1 MMDVEAVRDSPI
13 GKLVPISG
21 IDPRSMKEW
30 DYWAYLP
37 DDLPA
42 MPPLTPHALA
52 LSAKAAAAVARLDEA
67 VAQLPR
73 PEILVRPVIRKEAKS
88 TSALEGTYA
97 SFEDV
102 LEADFLEDRQMSSE
116 QREIRNYVEA
126 TEAACAEV
134 AERAITRSFL
144 GQLQQ
149 MIVRRTPGDT
159 PDAGDIRPHQVA
171 IGPKDRPIA
180 EARFVPCPP
189 GDQLEAGVRKWEEWV
204 ASDSDLLII
213 AKVAI
218 AHYQFETLH
227 PYGDGNGRLGRLVS
241 ILQLMRAGELRW
253 PVLNIAPWFET
264 HRDRY
269 QNGMMKVTLTGD
281 FSPWVELF
289 AHAVELQAREGL
301 TKIQELLALRDQMVS
316 ELRARNLRGS
326 AIEIA
331 EILIG
336 YPVIDVRT
344 ASTLIHKTFE
354 ATNVAMAKLVEH
366 GMLEEITGRSTNRLF
381 GCYRAAH
388 LITA

>member
-1 MMDVEAVRDSPI
+1 M
-13 GKLVPISG
+13 PISG
-21 IDPRSMKEW
+21 IDPRSMKSW

-37 DDLPA
+37 YPLPILPA
-42 MPPLTPHALA
+42 LTPRAVA
-52 LSAKAAAAVARLDEA
+52 LSAKAGSAVARLDEA

-73 PEILVRPVIRKEAKS
+73 PDILVRPIIRKEAKS

-126 TEAACAEV
+126 TEQACE
-134 AERAITRSFL
+134 EIGSREITRSFL
-144 GQLQQ
+144 GHLQQ
-149 MIVRRTPGDT
+149 TIVKRTPGDT
-159 PDAGDIRPHQVA
+159 ADAGDIRPYQVA
-171 IGPKDRPIA
+171 IGAKNRPIEA
-180 EARFVPCPP
+180 ARFVPCPP
-189 GDQLEAGVRKWEEWV
+189 GDQLESGVLAWERWV
-204 ASDSDLLII
+204 ATDSDLPII

-264 HRDRY
+264 QRDLY
-269 QNGMMKVTLTGD
+269 QDGLMDVTLSGN

-289 AHAVELQAREGL
+289 ATAVEIQAREGL
-301 TKIQELLALRDQMVS
+301 IKIQDLLALRDQMVA
-316 ELRARNLRGS
+316 ELRGLNLRGS

-344 ASTLIHKTFE
+344 ASNLIRKTFE
-354 ATNVAMAKLVEH
+354 ATNVAIAKLVDK
-366 GMLEEITGRSTNRLF
+366 GILEEITGRSQNRLF
-381 GCYRAAH
+381 GCYRVAA
-388 LITA
+388 LISR

>member
-1 MMDVEAVRDSPI
+1 MDIDALRDSPI
-13 GKLVPISG
+13 GELVPIFG
-21 IDPRSMKEW
+21 TDPRSMKEW
-30 DYWAYLP
+30 SYWAYLP
-37 DDLPA
+37 HDLPA
-42 MPPLTPHALA
+42 MPTLTPHALA

-88 TSALEGTYA
+88 TAALEGTYA

-126 TEAACAEV
+126 TEAACAEI
-134 AERAITRSFL
+134 AERGITRSFL
-144 GQLQQ
+144 GHLQQ
-149 MIVRRTPGDT
+149 MIVKGTPGDT
-159 PDAGDIRPHQVA
+159 SDAGDIRPHQVA
-171 IGPKDRPIA
+171 IGPKDRPIE

-189 GDQLEAGVRKWEEWV
+189 GDQLEAGVRAWEQWV
-204 ASDSDLLII
+204 ASDSDLLIV

-241 ILQLMRAGELRW
+241 ILQLIKAGELRW
-253 PVLNIAPWFET
+253 PVLNIAPWFES
-264 HRDRY
+264 HRDLY
-269 QNGMMKVTLTGD
+269 QNGLMDVTLTGD
-281 FSPWVELF
+281 FNPWVELF
-289 AHAVELQAREGL
+289 AYAVELQAREGL
-301 TKIQELLALRDQMVS
+301 KKIQELLALRDEMVG
-316 ELRARNLRGS
+316 ELHARGFRGS

-344 ASTLIHKTFE
+344 ASNLIHKTFE
-354 ATNVAMAKLVEH
+354 ATNVAIAKLVEH
-366 GMLEEITGRSTNRLF
+366 GILEEITGRSQNRLF
-381 GCYRAAH
+381 GCYRVAAT
-388 LITA
+388 IAG

>member
-1 MMDVEAVRDSPI
+1 MVDVEALRDSPI

-21 IDPRSMKEW
+21 TDPRSMKDWE
-30 DYWAYLP
+30 YWAYLP
-37 DDLPA
+37 DQLPT
-42 MPPLTPHALA
+42 LPHLQPRALA
-52 LSAKAAAAVARLDEA
+52 LSAKAGSAVARLDEA

-102 LEADFLEDRQMSSE
+102 LEADFLDDRQMSSE

-126 TEAACAEV
+126 TELACAEI
-134 AERAITRSFL
+134 ASREITRSFL

-149 MIVRRTPGDT
+149 TIVKRTPGDT
-159 PDAGDIRPHQVA
+159 PDAGDIRPYQVA
-171 IGPKDRPIA
+171 IGAKNRPIE

-189 GDQLEAGVRKWEEWV
+189 GDQLEAGVDAWEKWV
-204 ASDSDLLII
+204 AAYSDLPII

-227 PYGDGNGRLGRLVS
+227 PYSDGNGRLGRLVS
-241 ILQLMRAGELRW
+241 LLQLMHAGELRW

-264 HRDRY
+264 YRDRY
-269 QNGMMKVTLTGD
+269 QDGLMQVTLSGD

-289 AHAVELQAREGL
+289 ANAVDVQAREGL
-301 TKIQELLALRDQMVS
+301 AKIQDLLALRDQMVG
-316 ELRARNLRGS
+316 ELRGRNLRGS
-326 AIEIA
+326 TIEIA

-344 ASTLIHKTFE
+344 ASILIHKTFE
-354 ATNVAMAKLVEH
+354 ATNVAIAKLVDH
-366 GMLEEITGRSTNRLF
+366 GILEEITGRSQNRLF
-381 GCYRAAH
+381 ASYRVAK
-388 LITA
+388 LISS

>member
-1 MMDVEAVRDSPI
+1 
-13 GKLVPISG
+13 
-21 IDPRSMKEW
+21 MKDW
-30 DYWAYLP
+30 NYWAYLP
-37 DDLPA
+37 HNLPDLPR
-42 MPPLTPHALA
+42 LTARALA
-52 LSAKAAAAVARLDEA
+52 LSAKAGAAVARLDEA

-126 TEAACAEV
+126 TEAACAEI
-134 AERAITRSFL
+134 AERSITRSLL

-149 MIVRRTPGDT
+149 TIVKRTPGDT
-159 PDAGDIRPHQVA
+159 PDAGDIRPYQVA
-171 IGPKDRPIA
+171 IGPKNRPIE

-189 GDQLEAGVRKWEEWV
+189 GDQLEAGVRAWEEWV
-204 ASDSDLLII
+204 AADSDLLII

-264 HRDRY
+264 QRDLY
-269 QNGMMKVTLTGD
+269 QNELLNVTLTGD

-289 AHAVELQAREGL
+289 ANAVEIQAREGL
-301 TKIQELLALRDQMVS
+301 TKIQELLILRDEMVS

-354 ATNVAMAKLVEH
+354 ATNVAVAKLVEH
-366 GMLEEITGRSTNRLF
+366 GILEEITGRSQNRLF
-381 GCYRAAH
+381 GCYRVAS
-388 LITA
+388 LISA

>member
-1 MMDVEAVRDSPI
+1 MVDVDRIRDSPI
-13 GKLVPISG
+13 GKLVPIAG
-21 IDPRSMKEW
+21 TDPRTLEEW

-42 MPPLTPHALA
+42 MPRLTPRALA
-52 LSAKAAAAVARLDEA
+52 LSAKAGAAVARLDEA

-97 SFEDV
+97 SFEEV
-102 LEADFLEDRQMSSE
+102 LEADFLEDRQMSAE
-116 QREIRNYVEA
+116 QREIRNYVDA
-126 TEAACAEV
+126 TEAACAQV
-134 AERAITRSFL
+134 SDRPIARSFL
-144 GQLQQ
+144 GALQQ
-149 MIVRRTPGDT
+149 MIVRRTSGDT

-171 IGPKDRPIA
+171 IGPKGRPIA
-180 EARFVPCPP
+180 EARLVPCPP
-189 GDQLEAGVRKWEEWV
+189 GDQLEAGVRAWEEWV
-204 ASDSDLLII
+204 AADSDLLTI

-253 PVLNIAPWFET
+253 PVLNIAPWFEA
-264 HRDRY
+264 HRDQY
-269 QNGMMKVTLTGD
+269 QNGLTEVTLTGD

-289 AHAVELQAREGL
+289 AYAVELQAREGL
-301 TKIQELLALRDQMVS
+301 KKIQDLLALRDKMVA
-316 ELRARNLRGS
+316 ELRAQKLRGS

-344 ASTLIHKTFE
+344 ASNLIHKTFE
-354 ATNVAMAKLVEH
+354 ASNVAIGKLVTQ
-366 GMLEEITGRSTNRLF
+366 GILEEITGGSTNRLF
-381 GCYRAAH
+381 VCHRAAR
-388 LITA
+388 LIVI